1 MRREGFILI
10 AILAGVA
17 LVAVVLVLGIPPV
30 ARGVSSPALAP
41 TITTTGR
48 GELQLVPAAAIIGAD
63 VVFQA
68 ETITAAEAGATSL
81 ARSLSARLK
90 DMGITSTQ
98 TVALFEVQ
106 EAYQQPFVAR
116 TSVRISVGS
125 LDEAFRA
132 SDLLRKVEGV
142 QIKQVRPVARD
153 VEQARRDAMRMAI
166 DDARARADEVASMS
180 RLKVKK
186 ARHVEVLEVSLPP
199 DALGPERP
207 GEPVFL
213 EPLHVVVVVRVVWD
227 AQ

>member
-1 MRREGFILI
+1 MRREGFALF
-10 AILAGVA
+10 ALLAGLV

-30 ARGVSSPALAP
+30 ARGTSSPAP

-63 VVFQA
+63 VVFHA

-81 ARSLSARLK
+81 AGSLSSRLR
-90 DMGITSTQ
+90 DMGISSTQ

-186 ARHVEVLEVSLPP
+186 ARHVEVLDVSLPP

-207 GEPVFL
+207 GKPVFL
-213 EPLHVVVVVRVVWD
+213 EPLHVVVLVRVVWD